1 MMLIGMDRNESHR
14 SSYDK
19 HERREHY
26 ANIRLRAGLL
36 SWDGTY
42 MMNVMEPLE
51 FPVVNPWQV
60 QEVVGPGEYLFVRNP
75 YYFKIDTAGNQLPY
89 IDYIRKSTA
98 EGSGGAVTE
107 DSDR

>member
-1 MMLIGMDRNESHR
+1 
-14 SSYDK
+14 
-19 HERREHY
+19 
-26 ANIRLRAGLL
+26 
-36 SWDGTY
+36 

-75 YYFKIDTAGNQLPY
+75 YYFKIDTPAINSPT
-89 IDYIRKSTA
+89 STISA
-98 EGSGGAVTE
+98 SPRPRIQRCVTE